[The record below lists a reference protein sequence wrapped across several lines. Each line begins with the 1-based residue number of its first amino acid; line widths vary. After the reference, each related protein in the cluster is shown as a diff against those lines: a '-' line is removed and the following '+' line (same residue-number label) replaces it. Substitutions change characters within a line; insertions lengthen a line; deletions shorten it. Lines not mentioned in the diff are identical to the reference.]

1 MAKQNFKELSDGR
14 YRLTVPEDI
23 RQILISALAAHGKDF
38 GLKSHE
44 SCLLYETLAALNN
57 EVIKLRKSEFFLLFS
72 QQVQVRVP
80 ETTQNYINALLN
92 LDEVKR
98 SETMKLYRERQ
109 RVHSGNW
116 IF

>member
-14 YRLTVPEDI
+14 YRLTIPEDV
-23 RQILISALAAHGKDF
+23 RQILINSLTAHGKEI
-38 GLKSHE
+38 GLRSHE
-44 SCLLYETLAALNN
+44 VCLLYETLAALNK

-72 QQVQVRVP
+72 EQVQVRVA
-80 ETTQNYINALLN
+80 ESTQTYINALLN

-109 RVHSGNW
+109 RVHQGNW